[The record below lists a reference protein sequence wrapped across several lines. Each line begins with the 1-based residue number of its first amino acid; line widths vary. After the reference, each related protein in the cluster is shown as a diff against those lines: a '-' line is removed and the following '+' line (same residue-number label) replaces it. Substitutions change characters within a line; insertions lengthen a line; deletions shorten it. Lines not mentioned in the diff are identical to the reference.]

1 MIPYF
6 EAHIALNPENLDAAK
21 SLGSRY
27 GFWVSVIQGDDLLGP
42 GKKVYLTKRGDSAE
56 TLIQEVRL
64 MCEALAPTKWLR
76 RKVEVAIFDE
86 VMP

>member
-6 EAHIALNPENLDAAK
+6 EAHVALSPKNLEQAK
-21 SLGSRY
+21 SVGPKF

-42 GKKVYLTKRGDSAE
+42 DKKVYLTKRGESSDS
-56 TLIQEVRL
+56 LIQEVRVV
-64 MCEALAPTKWLR
+64 CDALAPTPWLR

-86 VMP
+86 VKP